1 MVKAI
6 FQILVIVLI
15 GFGVHDDRA
24 VKLSSQRK
32 LSVGFQWLRRWFV
45 SGRRV
50 IREPLRIEEMDV
62 CVNQCHR
69 RIVYRVLQAV
79 I

>member
-1 MVKAI
+1 MLKAI
-6 FQILVIVLI
+6 FQIIVIVLI
-15 GFGVHDDRA
+15 RLGVYDDCA
-24 VKLSSQRK
+24 VELSGKRK
-32 LSVGFQWLRRWFV
+32 LGIRFQWLCRWFIR
-45 SGRRV
+45 GCGV

-62 CVNQCHR
+62 RVNQCHR